1 MFRKDVIEIR
11 FHGRGGQG
19 AVTAANILVTVAYK
33 NGLWAQA
40 FPFFGAERRGAPV
53 MAFARIGKQRIRRR
67 SMIREPDIVVVL
79 DDRLPKVVNVLS
91 GLRDG
96 GYVLINT
103 GSIDEAKELSGGGKY
118 MVYAVNATRI
128 ALDLNLVL
136 AGWPLVNTAILGAL
150 AKILEFPLRS
160 VEEAIIEYLG
170 EEKGK
175 INVLA
180 AKRAYEEVKL
190 IE

>member
-1 MFRKDVIEIR
+1 
-11 FHGRGGQG
+11 
-19 AVTAANILVTVAYK
+19 
-33 NGLWAQA
+33 
-40 FPFFGAERRGAPV
+40 

-91 GLRDG
+91 GLRNG
-96 GYVLINT
+96 SYVLINT
-103 GSIDEAKELSGGGKY
+103 GSIDVAKELSSDGKY
-118 MVYAVNATRI
+118 RVYAVNATRI

-150 AKILEFPLRS
+150 AKILKFPLRS

-170 EEKGK
+170 EERGK

>member
-1 MFRKDVIEIR
+1 
-11 FHGRGGQG
+11 
-19 AVTAANILVTVAYK
+19 
-33 NGLWAQA
+33 
-40 FPFFGAERRGAPV
+40 

-103 GSIDEAKELSGGGKY
+103 GSVDVAKELSSGGKY
-118 MVYAVNATRI
+118 RVYAVNATRI

-150 AKILEFPLRS
+150 AKILKFPLRS

-170 EEKGK
+170 EERGK